1 MSLRTAIDH
10 FRAGQSGQ
18 PALMRAVAEADP
30 VFSQAIY
37 RDYEVRAITTGDANG
52 RRQDL
57 YTDAA
62 LVPGSLSASMT
73 AAWAL
78 WTIDPR
84 IKVVTVDRGSDHE
97 LVFSA
102 DQLPALFQWGRTI
115 LVERWCSTG
124 TAPRGA
130 AALLRSYRFFLGVV
144 DEATTELRRH
154 DGAVALFTARDA
166 LDAWISAHP
175 GGEPWEMRALQIAG
189 LLADDTPVVLNPAGP
204 RGPFAIPDS
213 MQRTL
218 AGMLHGHKLDVS
230 LRRYVERWGAKKR

>member
-1 MSLRTAIDH
+1 MSLRQAIDD
-10 FRAGQSGQ
+10 FRAGQIGQ
-18 PALMRAVAEADP
+18 SALMRAVAEADP
-30 VFSQAIY
+30 VFSPAIH

-52 RRQDL
+52 RRMDL

-78 WTIDPR
+78 WTSDPR
-84 IKVVTVDRGSDHE
+84 IKFVTIDRGSNHE

-102 DQLPALFQWGRTI
+102 DQLPALFQWGKTV
-115 LVERWCSTG
+115 LVERWCASG
-124 TAPRGA
+124 EEPNGGLAV
-130 AALLRSYRFFLGVV
+130 LRSYRFFLGVV

-204 RGPFAIPDS
+204 RGPLTIPDS

-218 AGMLHGHKLDVS
+218 AGMLSDHNLDVS
-230 LRRYVERWGAKKR
+230 LRRTKERWGSKKR